1 MNLVLGFWLA
11 LLPAI
16 SPGQPAL
23 APAGRMRE
31 DRELER
37 RVVAIHRKLAGLAPG
52 TPQARHVA
60 RDLEEVGRIYL
71 ECGETGRSIELLEES
86 YALDGENG
94 LALAELTLAY
104 VRAENFPFARF
115 YLELAERH
123 APKAPPEAYA
133 ALGEVY
139 DALNRLD
146 DAVLAW
152 EQFQRLGGDDPWILQ
167 RIARARQELS
177 VVHGQRL
184 AQAESFVLYADAAIP
199 ADAVERVAEHLEKSY
214 QKQSVFFGA
223 CLPSSQVVVLYAG
236 RAYFSLVSVPE
247 WVSGV
252 FDGKIRVSVDSD
264 SSVTPLLQ
272 AVLSHELAH
281 ALIRQA
287 SADRAPGW
295 LHEGLAQWLEGRRLT
310 RRDFQSIFAGHR
322 PLAFSELESLFARP
336 QSRADARRHYAQML
350 GFVEYLIARR
360 GEGAVACLVRGFA
373 DGDSADEI
381 LRRETGLTRE
391 ALAAG
396 WKSWAGL

>member
-1 MNLVLGFWLA
+1 LKLVLGFWLA
-11 LLPAI
+11 LLPTMA
-16 SPGQPAL
+16 PGQPAL
-23 APAGRMRE
+23 PRAEPTRE

-37 RVVAIHRKLAGLAPG
+37 RVVAIYRRLGGLTPG
-52 TPQARHVA
+52 TPQARQVA
-60 RDLEEVGRIYL
+60 GDLERIGRLYL
-71 ECGETGRSIELLEES
+71 ERGETGRSIELLEQS

-104 VRAENFPFARF
+104 VRVENFPFARF
-115 YLELAERH
+115 YLELAEQH
-123 APKAPPEAYA
+123 APKAPPETYA

-152 EQFQRLGGDDPWILQ
+152 EQFQRLGGEDPRILQ
-167 RIARARQELS
+167 KIARARQELS
-177 VVHGQRL
+177 VVHGQRIT
-184 AQAESFVLYADAAIP
+184 QAESFVLYADAAVP

-214 QKQSVFFGA
+214 NEQSVFFGA
-223 CLPSSQVVVLYAG
+223 RLPSSQVVVLYAG

-252 FDGKIRVSVDSD
+252 FDGKIRVSVDPD
-264 SSVTPLLQ
+264 SGVTPLLQ

-295 LHEGLAQWLEGRRLT
+295 LHEGLAQWFEGRRLT
-310 RRDFQSIFAGHR
+310 RRDFQSILAGHK
-322 PLAFSELESLFARP
+322 PLTFSEMEGLFERP

-350 GFVEYLIARR
+350 GLVEYLVARR
-360 GEGAVACLVRGFA
+360 GEGAVACIVRGFA
-373 DGDSADEI
+373 DGGSADEI
-381 LRRETGLTRE
+381 LRRETGFSRE
-391 ALAAG
+391 ALFAG